1 MVRHALLFTLLAL
14 WWSSAAA
21 SEFTASVDRTQ
32 VGRDGYILLTLK
44 LANSDTRLRARGVS
58 PNVDL
63 TLLSDD
69 FEVGVPHTR
78 NRFNLYRG
86 HGRSTSELEVELF
99 PKRRGTLTIPS
110 FSIDGHR
117 TKPISV
123 LVVAAGKN
131 PTPDVFVRTGVTRRT
146 VWLRQQT
153 EVYLDLYYR
162 VDLKDARLGEHLD
175 TDPLDIDLDKLPDGK
190 RKESIGPFTYHVQ
203 RIGWALMPLH
213 SGKLVVTLPELWAQT
228 TEGKK
233 FHHAPQKQ
241 VITVKALP
249 PSVPPLTIVGK
260 PRLTVNP
267 PPTTA
272 TVNELT
278 SWTVTLR
285 APTALDALPR
295 TLPMNDLPKPF
306 KFYFDRPDL
315 HKDLRSSGMVAVAA
329 YAVSAIPLKPGSF
342 RMPAIEIPYFD
353 PAEGRM
359 SSVKQAA
366 VSLTVAAAAHPGAAA
381 TAAPADA
388 PRASGAPPPRRGSTP
403 YWQAATGLFAALW
416 LGTGTLWWRRR
427 PAAGRRRPP
436 DTVPAA
442 PPSPDRPLQTRLLAA
457 FGSRTLEEGLNDF
470 ERRHGVHDEVR
481 ATVRAV
487 QRAYYGRGKGP
498 ADPAL
503 EQAVAKAVAAI
514 RETTARDAGGTD
526 RDPWSPRAF
535 TTGRDMTKRPAG
547 S

>member
-14 WWSSAAA
+14 WWSCAAA

-32 VGRDGYILLTLK
+32 VSRDGYILLTLK
-44 LANSDTRLRARGVS
+44 LVNSDTRLRARGVS

-99 PKRRGTLTIPS
+99 PKRQGTLTIPS
-110 FSIDGHR
+110 FSIDGHK
-117 TKPISV
+117 TNPISV
-123 LVVAAGKN
+123 SVVAADKN
-131 PTPDVFVRTGVTRRT
+131 PAPDVFVKTGVTRQT

-153 EVYLDLYYR
+153 EAYLDLYYR
-162 VDLKDARLGEHLD
+162 VDLKEARLGEHLE
-175 TDPLDIDLDKLPDGK
+175 TDPLNIDLDKLPDGK
-190 RKESIGPFTYHVQ
+190 RKASIGRFTYHVQ

-228 TEGKK
+228 AEGKK
-233 FHHAPQKQ
+233 FHHPPQKR

-249 PSVPPLTIVGK
+249 PSVPPLTIVGR

-267 PPTTA
+267 PPAKA

-285 APTALDALPR
+285 APTALDALPE
-295 TLPMNDLPKPF
+295 TLPMNALPKSF

-315 HKDLRSSGMVAVAA
+315 HKDLRSTGMVAVAT
-329 YAVSAIPLKPGSF
+329 YAISAIPLKPGSF
-342 RMPAIEIPYFD
+342 RIPAIEIPYFD

-359 SSVKQAA
+359 SSIKQAA
-366 VSLTVAAAAHPGAAA
+366 VSLTVSAAAHPGAVRAV
-381 TAAPADA
+381 PA
-388 PRASGAPPPRRGSTP
+388 GAPPATGASPPQRGATP

-416 LGTGTLWWRRR
+416 LGTGALWWRRR
-427 PAAGRRRPP
+427 QPGGGREPAGNASA
-436 DTVPAA
+436 V
-442 PPSPDRPLQTRLLAA
+442 PPSPDRPLQARLLAA
-457 FGSRTLEEGLNDF
+457 FGSPTLEEGLNDF
-470 ERRHGVHDEVR
+470 ERRHGVNEEVR
-481 ATVRAV
+481 GTVRAV
-487 QRAYYGRGKGP
+487 QRTYYGPGKGT

-503 EQAVAKAVAAI
+503 EQAVTRAVAAI
-514 RETTARDAGGTD
+514 RETSARDTAEAA

-535 TTGRDMTKRPAG
+535 TAGRDMTKRRAG
-547 S
+547 